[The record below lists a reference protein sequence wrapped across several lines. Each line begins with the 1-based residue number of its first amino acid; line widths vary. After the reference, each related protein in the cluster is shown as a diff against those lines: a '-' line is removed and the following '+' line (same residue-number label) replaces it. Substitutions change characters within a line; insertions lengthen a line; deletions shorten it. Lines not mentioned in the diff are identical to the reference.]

1 MPTRA
6 GDSASGPRIRFNQ
19 ARPNDATGAQPETPE
34 LLISHGAFE
43 KGQIRF
49 EIPDA
54 ALAAVIKEKQE
65 AFTRIYRTLDVIH
78 ADLDGFF
85 SKVAEPL
92 PARVEGI
99 LLNPD
104 GTPAEHVSVEVPAP
118 DFSSAEIEADGRLR
132 DLRWGT
138 PRDLTDARGGFSI
151 QLPSAPAPAAGLA
164 LRIRGAGATA
174 ELRVRR
180 VELLDVK
187 LGSLVLP
194 RPIPPLP
201 TSVLA
206 RLKAIQSDIVAGS
219 EEDVLDNLNA
229 FAAPGPQIMLGEGDC
244 ARFFRSGS
252 GVIDRFRYAVMIRLV
267 EPQMNQWRPTYRIA
281 GSDQSYLPFPIPD
294 AHDSFWSAT
303 GVNNAMG
310 QLQGLGNLVLVNRSP
325 IASPIDVTAF
335 HRQIERAPVQLPKA
349 STLGLGYVVGMRQT
363 WIPAGLSLGDLVY
376 SLPLAPGEQQR
387 IAIQETRQSASERE
401 MEAMSEEERQT
412 FTETEDAS
420 ALATFQSAFNE
431 AAAGGSRM
439 ESESST
445 ASGAATAH
453 TGIVGAILGGGGV
466 SAGYSNSSSSGST
479 SSWQNTSRDFT
490 SSSAQEMHS
499 ALTRVAAAS
508 RRSTRTRIRVASA
521 MERTQVTT
529 RVVTNNNRNHALT
542 MQWWQVLRHYN
553 VSSEVDDVQLVCF
566 VPFEL
571 VPFLPMGHPTSLGS
585 VQTRTT
591 LLARYDMVLRYH
603 DVIEPFFRRHAAHR
617 YGLRQLREFAANP
630 EMQPAASDMEQEV
643 VTFTLRGTFMP
654 FEDVYVTAVGRS
666 GARVGPIRLTPQ
678 GANGTVNLTAGAYR
692 SRGELLGHL
701 KSRRLSGGDTVLRA
715 SIPLPAGLGRSDV
728 VRFDV
733 TRRFTSLSYQLGF
746 PDLSDMS
753 ATAWARFIQ
762 QTNVSLS
769 PSELEDEL
777 GGPVVRTAAAT
788 LPGGVSFLGSESFSS
803 GEQMGARLPI
813 PTARVAPILSF
824 ADLLRIEAMFQHVV
838 RNTVTYSRAVWASLT
853 SEERAILLE
862 RFTIGVPEGGVTGP
876 DQEVP
881 LLNCVT
887 NRILGFFGNA
897 AIMPFAIPASVAEKM
912 EVTSRDIQDAL
923 LRFHR
928 QGFQPTRSAI
938 TLPARGTLGEAVLG
952 GCNSSEKID
961 LTRFWN
967 WQDSP
972 IPQADPI
979 PAGALEPARALV
991 DFVGA
996 GAGAGGGGTGGAGS
1010 GAGSSGSIISINSP
1024 GSGGS
1029 RTALAEALV
1038 AGAPD
1043 LARELDM
1050 TGLQTLQKQ
1059 IQADTESAAAGRKE
1073 AIDSV
1078 TQIQVQ
1084 AMKSAEK
1091 VVEAVADAAAS
1102 ILGGG
1107 GGGSGGSGGS
1117 GDSGG
1122 SGGNGGS
1129 GGDGGGGS

>member
-1 MPTRA
+1 MPTRE
-6 GDSASGPRIRFNQ
+6 GDTASEPTVRFNQ
-19 ARPNDATGAQPETPE
+19 GKARTEEGAGAASPE
-34 LLISHGAFE
+34 LLISHRTFDT
-43 KGQIRF
+43 GQIRF
-49 EIPDA
+49 EIPEE
-54 ALAAVIKEKQE
+54 ALSGVIREKQE
-65 AFTRIYRTLDVIH
+65 AFTQVYRTLDLIH
-78 ADLDGFF
+78 TDLTDFF
-85 SKVAEPL
+85 PRVAEPL
-92 PARVEGI
+92 PARIDGTV
-99 LLNPD
+99 LNPD
-104 GTPAEHVSVEVPAP
+104 GTPAEHVSVEAPAP
-118 DFSSAEIEADGRLR
+118 DFSTAELQADERLR
-132 DLRWGT
+132 ELRWGT
-138 PRDLTDARGGFSI
+138 PRDVTDARGGFSL
-151 QLPSAPAPAAGLA
+151 QLPSAPAPAVGLR

-174 ELRVRR
+174 DLQVRR
-180 VELLDVK
+180 VELLDAK
-187 LGSLVLP
+187 LGILVLP
-194 RPIPPLP
+194 RPVPPLP

-219 EEDVLDNLNA
+219 EEDVLDNPEA
-229 FAAPGPQIMLGEGDC
+229 FAVPGPQVMLGEGDC
-244 ARFFRSGS
+244 ARYFRSGS
-252 GVIDRFRYAVMIRLV
+252 GVIDRFRYSVMIRLV
-267 EPQMNQWRPTYRIA
+267 EPQMNQWRPTYRIS
-281 GSDQSYLPFPIPD
+281 GSGNRYHPFPIPE
-294 AHDSFWSAT
+294 ASDSFWSAT
-303 GVNNAMG
+303 GVNNALG

-325 IASPIDVTAF
+325 IASPIDVTDF

-349 STLGLGYVVGMRQT
+349 STLGLGYVVNMRQT

-412 FTETEDAS
+412 FAETEDSS
-420 ALATFQSAFNE
+420 ALATFESAFNE
-431 AAAGGSRM
+431 AASGGSRM
-439 ESESST
+439 QSRSST
-445 ASGAATAH
+445 ASGAATMS
-453 TGIVGAILGGGGV
+453 TGIIGAIVGGGGV

-479 SSWQNTSRDFT
+479 SSWQNTSRDFA

-499 ALTRVAAAS
+499 ALSRVAAAS

-571 VPFLPMGHPTSLGS
+571 VPFLPLGHPTTLGS

-603 DVIEPFFRRHAAHR
+603 DVIAPFFRRHPAHA

-630 EMQPAASDMEQEV
+630 EMEPASSGVEEEV

-654 FEDVYVTAVGRS
+654 FEDLYVTVVGRS
-666 GARVGPIRLTPQ
+666 GARVGPIRLVPQ
-678 GANGTVNLTAGAYR
+678 GANGTVDLTSEAYR

-701 KSRRLSGGDTVLRA
+701 KDRRLSGGDTVLRA
-715 SIPLPAGLGRSDV
+715 SIPIPAGIGRADV

-733 TRRFTSLSYQLGF
+733 TRRFTSLSYGLGF
-746 PDLSDMS
+746 PDLSGIS
-753 ATAWARFIQ
+753 PLEWAGLIQ
-762 QTNVSLS
+762 QTNVTVSA
-769 PSELEDEL
+769 SELEDEL
-777 GGPVVRTAAAT
+777 GGPVVRAASAT
-788 LPGGVSFLGSESFSS
+788 LPGGVSFLGSESFTS
-803 GEQMGARLPI
+803 GDQMGARLPI
-813 PTARVAPILSF
+813 PTVRVAPVLSF

-838 RNTVTYSRAVWASLT
+838 RNTVTYSKAVWASLT

-897 AIMPFAIPASVAEKM
+897 AIMPFAIPASVAEDM

-928 QGFQPTRSAI
+928 QAFQPTRSAL

-967 WQDSP
+967 WHDSP

-979 PAGALEPARALV
+979 PPGALEPTRALK
-991 DFVGA
+991 DFVEA
-996 GAGAGGGGTGGAGS
+996 GRAAGGAGTGGAGS
-1010 GAGSSGSIISINSP
+1010 GAGSSGSIISINTP
-1024 GSGGS
+1024 ASGGS
-1029 RTALAEALV
+1029 RTALAEALIS
-1038 AGAPD
+1038 GAPD

-1050 TGLQTLQKQ
+1050 AGLETLQKQ

-1078 TQIQVQ
+1078 TQIQLQ
-1084 AMKSAEK
+1084 AMKSAEA
-1091 VVEAVADAAAS
+1091 VVESVANAAAS
-1102 ILGGG
+1102 IMGGGGTPSG
-1107 GGGSGGSGGS
+1107 GGGSGGGG
-1117 GDSGG
+1117 G
-1122 SGGNGGS
+1122 
-1129 GGDGGGGS
+1129 GGDG